1 MVYSVTK
8 YGAVGD
14 GATNDAAAIQSAID
28 ACNAAGGG
36 RVVLEG
42 GHTYYSSSIELKS
55 NVELHLEQ
63 GALLKAHSDISTYFN
78 PNGDDAS
85 VAAVSGAKAVDRPV
99 AKPAYTFI
107 HAKDADNFSITGQGA
122 VDGNVYAFMKRAS
135 RYYFNGDFYPRPTMV
150 YVEHCNH
157 ISFHDVTL
165 QNSPFWTLHPA
176 GCNDVL
182 ISNIRVLTPLDGTNS
197 DCTLTST
204 SAAIKIGTEGV
215 ADFENILVDNC
226 IITGTNRG
234 LSIQIR
240 DGGCVRNVSF
250 SNIMI
255 ETRRFAECW
264 WGCAEPIVMTTH
276 DRNANTHSGSIE
288 NVRFFNVTCK
298 GENGVFLSGN
308 EENHIKNVLFE
319 NVNVCLEATSKWE
332 RGMYDLRPIPPEK
345 EGMLHQK
352 SAAMFLRWVDG
363 VTIRNSTLGFAGED
377 RSDFAQAL
385 LTQNCTNVQTMGLT
399 AEAAAPEYQSIE
411 LC

>member
-1 MVYSVTK
+1 MKTTPFTETHISLGAKMHEFAGYNMPIEYSGIIDEHLTVCQGVGVFDVSHMGEFWVKGPNALAFIQSVT
-8 YGAVGD
+8 
-14 GATNDAAAIQSAID
+14 
-28 ACNAAGGG
+28 
-36 RVVLEG
+36 
-42 GHTYYSSSIELKS
+42 S
-55 NVELHLEQ
+55 N
-63 GALLKAHSDISTYFN
+63 
-78 PNGDDAS
+78 DAS
-85 VAAVSGAKAVDRPV
+85 VLPIGKAQYTCFPNDKGGIVDDLLVYHYEPEKYLLVVNAGNIAKDWDWCVSHNTVGAELENSSDRTAQLAVQGPKAVEVLQRLTPV
-99 AKPAYTFI
+99 
-107 HAKDADNFSITGQGA
+107 DLSSIPYYSFVTGE
-122 VDGNVYAFMKRAS
+122 F
-135 RYYFNGDFYPRPTMV
+135 
-150 YVEHCNH
+150 
-157 ISFHDVTL
+157 
-165 QNSPFWTLHPA
+165 A
-176 GCNDVL
+176 GCKNVI
-182 ISNIRVLTPLDGTNS
+182 ISN
-197 DCTLTST
+197 CTLTST

-226 IITGTNRG
+226 IITGSNRG

-352 SAAMFLRWVDG
+352 NAAMFLRWVDG
-363 VTIRNSTLGFAGED
+363 ITIRNSTLGFAGED
-377 RSDFAQAL
+377 RSDFAQGL

-399 AEAAAPEYQSIE
+399 AEAATPEYESIQ
-411 LC
+411 LG